1 MKGIGVYTGA
11 SALCTTNRSR
21 RRDLWELAGIYLL
34 ILIVIWTPQPWQAI
48 LWCVG
53 ATVVAFVSFRSFEG
67 FTPMG
72 LCRAN
77 LTRSLWAVGLA
88 AAIAFVS
95 VFVAARL
102 HTLHMPGTAWQ
113 FVRHYGAYV
122 IWAAVQQI
130 VLQWFFLSRSLRLL
144 PDATSAAAITA
155 GLFAVAHLPNPILTV
170 ITLFFGMA
178 SCLFFI
184 HYRNLVPLAL
194 AHAILGIC
202 IGVTIPGQLDHNML
216 VGISYFNYVD
226 RPALSGTFRA
236 PAFRLPKP

>member
-1 MKGIGVYTGA
+1 MNGFGIDRGDNTIYK
-11 SALCTTNRSR
+11 SSRSR
-21 RRDLWELAGIYLL
+21 RRDLLELAGIYLL
-34 ILIVIWTPQPWQAI
+34 ILVTIWTPNPWQAV

-53 ATVVAFVSFRSFEG
+53 ATVVGVVVYRSFEG
-67 FTPMG
+67 FTPLG

-77 LTRSLWAVGLA
+77 LVRSLWAVGLA
-88 AAIAFVS
+88 AVIAVGG
-95 VFVAARL
+95 VLLAARM
-102 HTLHMPGTAWQ
+102 HTLHVPGSAWL
-113 FVRHYGAYV
+113 FFRHYGAYV
-122 IWAAVQQI
+122 LWAAIQQM

-184 HYRNLVPLAL
+184 HYRNLVPLAI

-202 IGVTIPGQLDHNML
+202 IGVTIPAHLDHNMR
-216 VGISYFNYVD
+216 VGISYLTWVEHP
-226 RPALSGTFRA
+226 RLSEMVRSA
-236 PAFRLPKP
+236 KP